1 MNSSK
6 VEEKIFSFKYIFPS
20 DLKELHV
27 NGAFGGLSPDGL
39 IRMAVYSERQAIPNL
54 ERRKINPD
62 ETLGEQIEVDRK
74 YEMVRVVQAS
84 LVFNAQTA
92 KSFIKWLDD
101 RINEQ
106 ETYKREISKRI
117 KEE

>member
-1 MNSSK
+1 MEDDTK
-6 VEEKIFSFKYIFPS
+6 KISFKYIFPS
-20 DLKELHV
+20 DLRELHV
-27 NGAFGGLSPDGL
+27 NGAYGGLSPDGL

-54 ERRKINPD
+54 EQRKISPD
-62 ETLGEQIEVDRK
+62 STLGELIEQEKK

-101 RINEQ
+101 RIKEH
-106 ETYKREISKRI
+106 EGYKIEISKRTTEKI
-117 KEE
+117 